1 MRWLQVCM
9 PSMRQSKLIKNFS
22 LNQVMPQSKPYSS
35 IDENFLVA
43 ISKSQVYVQLLQS
56 NIHDSFPLSVCF
68 LPATHRFRHNR
79 SCFSCILQA
88 HNSSDGEKIL
98 QKHHL
103 EAVYIICLNLLRW
116 DTSLSCHFTILPIQK
131 IKQNAVIF
139 KEGSAC
145 SLLKV
150 QSCQV
155 LHIDW
160 FHLKLFH
167 PWIYS
172 HYIC

>member
-1 MRWLQVCM
+1 MHAYHKVKQADN
-9 PSMRQSKLIKNFS
+9 IFS
-22 LNQVMPQSKPYSS
+22 LNQVMPQSKPCSS
-35 IDENFLVA
+35 IDQNFLEA
-43 ISKSQVYVQLLQS
+43 IGKSQVQLLQS

-68 LPATHRFRHNR
+68 LPAPHRFRHNR
-79 SCFSCILQA
+79 SCFSCVLQA
-88 HNSSDGEKIL
+88 HNSSDGMKIL
-98 QKHHL
+98 QKHL
-103 EAVYIICLNLLRW
+103 EAVCIICLNLLPW
-116 DTSLSCHFTILPIQK
+116 DASLSCHFTILPIQK

-160 FHLKLFH
+160 FNLKLLH

>member
-1 MRWLQVCM
+1 
-9 PSMRQSKLIKNFS
+9 
-22 LNQVMPQSKPYSS
+22 MPQSKPCSS
-35 IDENFLVA
+35 IDQNFLEA
-43 ISKSQVYVQLLQS
+43 ISKSQVQLLQS